1 MNDRRADSTPGTL
14 SSGAIYQRLLGHTRP
29 YRWLA
34 LLAAAGMVVEAAA
47 AGAFTALMEPLVD
60 ETFVARSPAAATWL
74 PVAIVALFTLR
85 GIATF
90 VTDYGMARMGRGVV
104 QDLRSK
110 VLAKYLHMP
119 SAYFDREPAGA
130 MVSRLIY
137 NTEQVAQATSDA
149 LKVMITDALTLIALL
164 VVMLMQSVKVT
175 LTMLVMGPLIAA
187 IIGVV
192 GRRYRRIN
200 QRIQESVESLTHLA
214 EQAVAG
220 QQEIKIAGA
229 QQAQSERFTAMA
241 TRNRKLQVKVEITKA
256 ISSSLVQLLSAVAL
270 AIIVWV
276 AGIEAM
282 AGRLKPGEFVSLM
295 TAMMA
300 MLPSLKRL
308 TNVQGMIQKGVAAAG
323 SLFDVLDAADEPDTG
338 TRPLAR
344 ARGDVEFDSVVLR
357 YAQSGQTALNGV
369 SFHAPS
375 GSMTAI
381 VGRSGSG
388 KSTLVRLLPRLY
400 SPSSGCV
407 RLDGVEIDQYR
418 LADLRRQIA
427 YVSQEVVL
435 FDDTVAANIAF
446 GVDGATRAQI
456 EAAAEAA
463 NAAEFI
469 RRLPQGYDTLL
480 GAGGAALSGGQRQRI
495 AIARAILRDAPIL
508 ILDEA
513 TSALDS
519 ESERL
524 VREALERVLADRT
537 TLVIAHRLSTVEHAD
552 QVLVLDHGRVIER
565 GRHAELI
572 ARDGLYA
579 QLHRMQ
585 FRETAA

>member
-1 MNDRRADSTPGTL
+1 MNAGRAEPAPGAV
-14 SSGAIYQRLLGHTRP
+14 SSGAIYRRLLGYTRP

-34 LLAAAGMVVEAAA
+34 VLAVAGMVVEAAA

-60 ETFVARSPAAATWL
+60 ETFVARSPAAAVWL
-74 PVAIVALFTLR
+74 PLAIVALFSVR

-90 VTDYGMARMGRGVV
+90 VTDYGMARIGRGVV
-104 QDLRSK
+104 QDLRSQ
-110 VLAKYLHMP
+110 VLAKYLRMP
-119 SAYFDREPAGA
+119 SSYFDREPAGA
-130 MVSRLIY
+130 LVSRLTY
-137 NTEQVAQATSDA
+137 NTEQVAQASSDA

-164 VVMLMQSVKVT
+164 TVMLMQSVKVT

-229 QQAQSERFTAMA
+229 HAAQSQRFDAVA

-256 ISSSLVQLLSAVAL
+256 TSSSLVQLLSAIAL

-308 TNVQGMIQKGVAAAG
+308 TNVQGMIQKGVAAAA
-323 SLFDVLDAADEPDTG
+323 SLFEVLDAADEPDRG
-338 TRPLAR
+338 SQHIDR
-344 ARGDVEFDSVVLR
+344 ARGDIAFDDVVVRYPGADHAALDGISFQARAGSV
-357 YAQSGQTALNGV
+357 
-369 SFHAPS
+369 
-375 GSMTAI
+375 TAI

-400 SPSSGCV
+400 AASAGCV
-407 RLDGVEIDQYR
+407 RLDGVEIDRYR
-418 LADLRRQIA
+418 LADLRRQVA
-427 YVSQEVVL
+427 YVSQQVVL

-446 GVDGATRAQI
+446 GVDGVTRARI

-469 RRLPQGYDTLL
+469 RRLPQGYDTPL

-524 VREALERVLADRT
+524 VQEALERVLADRT

-552 QVLVLDHGRVIER
+552 QVLVLDHGRLVEQ
-565 GRHAELI
+565 GRHAELL
-572 ARDGLYA
+572 ARDGIYA
-579 QLHRMQ
+579 QLHRLQ
-585 FRETAA
+585 FRDAVG